1 MKILPILLVNNAVEE
16 LPIIIS
22 DCEKIILEH
31 LVFTYS
37 EYVEIPFCVV
47 YFNETPLQ
55 YLPLSREKKRT
66 VFYLDGMK
74 NSFKE
79 FNIHS
84 PCNLQFKLE
93 VSAPFQNEF
102 KSVDYRFFLHLSLEL
117 KSSKLRRLPAV
128 DL

>member
-31 LVFTYS
+31 LVCTYS
-37 EYVEIPFCVV
+37 EYDEIPACVI

-66 VFYLDGMK
+66 VFYLDGIK
-74 NSFKE
+74 NNFRA
-79 FNIHS
+79 FDIHS

-93 VSAPFQNEF
+93 LSTPFQNGL
-102 KSVDYRFFLHLSLEL
+102 KSFDHRFFLHLSLEL